1 MHVNSRI
8 SPRYSALLT
17 LCVLALAAPR
27 AHAQGGIAAWGLNGN
42 GEVSATPTTDDFIA
56 VAAGRFHNVALRSDG
71 SLAAWG
77 YNSNGQV
84 SATPT
89 TGSYRAVAAGWAHS
103 AAIRADGSLVS
114 WGSNDSGQISGT
126 PTTGTYIAIAAD
138 GSFTVAIRSDG
149 SLVAWGDDA
158 NGIVSR
164 RPTSGVFTAVAAG
177 LFHCIALRS
186 DGSLVS
192 WGYDGWGQVSNT
204 PTAGRYVAV
213 AAGYEHSLAL
223 TSDGIVLAWGYDGNG
238 QVRGAPTTSGF
249 VAIGSGQS
257 HSMAIRQDGSIVSWG
272 DDSSGQ
278 VSGTPAGAFTAVSG
292 GLAHSVALR
301 RGSGSSTPPSTGL
314 LLWLRADAGVTS
326 SGGLVSRWLDQSGN
340 GFVASMSVVA
350 RQPSFVGG
358 ALNGLPVLRF
368 SGAQSLGLS
377 PFVSP
382 TRFTVLV
389 VGKNSNTA
397 ETFSMILGPG
407 GNAPNNQLRWE
418 NGSQALF
425 VGTGNNL
432 PVITSNVGNTRAYHT
447 LSATYDGSTMN
458 VYYNGAARS
467 SSNFTT
473 TGPWTLAQIGAW
485 YSTYFMNGDVAEILM
500 YDHALS
506 AADLSAA
513 TAYLRSKYNLP

>member
-1 MHVNSRI
+1 MHVGSRI
-8 SPRYSALLT
+8 ARYGALLT

-27 AHAQGGIAAWGLNGN
+27 AHAQGSIAAWGGNSNGQ
-42 GEVSATPTTDDFIA
+42 VSGTPTSDNFIA

-89 TGSYRAVAAGWAHS
+89 TGTYRAVAAGWFHS

-114 WGSNDSGQISGT
+114 WGANDSGQISGT
-126 PTTGTYIAIAAD
+126 PTTGTYIAIVAS
-138 GSFTVAIRSDG
+138 GSTTIAIRSDG
-149 SLVAWGDDA
+149 SLVGWGDDA
-158 NGIVSR
+158 NGMVSR

-186 DGSLVS
+186 DGSLAS

-204 PTAGRYVAV
+204 PTAGRYIAV

-223 TSDGIVLAWGYDGNG
+223 TSDGIVLAWGQDFSG
-238 QVRGAPTTSGF
+238 QVSHAPTTAGF
-249 VAIGSGQS
+249 VAIGSGQT
-257 HSMAIRQDGSIVSWG
+257 HSMAIRQDGTIVSWG
-272 DDSSGQ
+272 DDTNGQ
-278 VSGTPAGAFTAVSG
+278 VSATPSGSFSSVSG
-292 GLAHSVALR
+292 GLIHSVALR
-301 RGSGSSTPPSTGL
+301 RSSGSGGSTPPRAGL
-314 LLWLRADAGVTS
+314 LLWLRADAGVTP
-326 SGGLVSRWLDQSGN
+326 SGGPVSRWLDQSGN
-340 GFVASMSVVA
+340 GFVASMSLA
-350 RQPSFVGG
+350 SRQPSFVGS
-358 ALNGLPVLRF
+358 ALNGLPVIRF
-368 SGAQSLGLS
+368 SGAQSLSLS

-389 VGKNSNTA
+389 VGKNSNPA

-407 GNAPNNQLRWE
+407 GNAPNNQIRWE

-432 PVITSNVGNTRAYHT
+432 PVITSNVGNTRANHV

-458 VYYNGAARS
+458 VYYNGAAT
-467 SSNFTT
+467 SSNHFTT
-473 TGPWTLAQIGAW
+473 TGPFTLAQIGAW
-485 YSTYFMNGDVAEILM
+485 YSTYFMNGDVAEILI

-506 AADLSAA
+506 GADLSSA
-513 TAYLRSKYNLP
+513 TGYLRSKYNL

>member
-1 MHVNSRI
+1 MYVGSRS

-27 AHAQGGIAAWGLNGN
+27 AYAQGSIAAWGSNSNGQ
-42 GEVSATPTTDDFIA
+42 VSGTPTSDNFIA
-56 VAAGRFHNVALRSDG
+56 VAAGRFHNVAVRSDG

-77 YNSNGQV
+77 YDSNGQV

-89 TGSYRAVAAGWAHS
+89 TGSYRAAAAGWFHS

-114 WGSNDSGQISGT
+114 WGSDGSGQISGT
-126 PTTGTYIAIAAD
+126 PTTGTYTAIAA
-138 GSFTVAIRSDG
+138 GPSFTVAIRSDG
-149 SLVAWGDDA
+149 SLVAWGDDG
-158 NGIVSR
+158 NGTVSG
-164 RPTSGVFTAVAAG
+164 RPTSGVYTAVAAG
-177 LFHCIALRS
+177 QFHCIALRS
-186 DGSLVS
+186 DGALAS
-192 WGYDGWGQVSNT
+192 WGYDGWGLVSHT

-213 AAGYEHSLAL
+213 AAGAEHSMAL
-223 TSDGIVLAWGYDGNG
+223 TSDGSVVAWGFDSAG
-238 QVRGAPTTSGF
+238 QVSHAPTTGVY
-249 VAIGSGQS
+249 VAVGAGYA

-272 DDSSGQ
+272 DDSTGQ
-278 VSGTPAGAFTAVSG
+278 VSGTPAGAFTAVAG
-292 GLAHSVALR
+292 GNIHSVALR
-301 RGSGSSTPPSTGL
+301 RSPTPPRPGL
-314 LLWLRADAGVTS
+314 LLWLRADADVTS

-340 GFVASMSVVA
+340 GLVASMSVAA

-358 ALNGLPVLRF
+358 ALNGLPVIRF

-377 PFVSP
+377 TFVSP
-382 TRFTVLV
+382 TQFTVLV

-407 GNAPNNQLRWE
+407 GNAPNNQIRWE

-458 VYYNGAARS
+458 VYYNGAAMS
-467 SSNFTT
+467 SNNFTT
-473 TGPWTLAQIGAW
+473 TGPFTLAQIGAW

-506 AADLSAA
+506 GADLSAA